1 LLPAAA
7 LHMQLHRRQLRD
19 TYHMQD
25 LD

>member
-1 LLPAAA
+1 LPAAA